1 MQTLAV
7 ATLHD
12 HWTEDKVSDHG
23 LVALKLLARHF
34 AKHHP
39 IVIEGLEW
47 CFCVGVAVLLTAAT
61 LIANA

>member
-7 ATLHD
+7 ATIHD
-12 HWTEDKVSDHG
+12 HWTEDAVSDHG

-34 AKHHP
+34 ARHHP
-39 IVIEGLEW
+39 IAMEILEW
-47 CFCVGVAVLLTAAT
+47 SFCVGVAVFVTAAS